1 MCWGWIAAC
10 RQAASADGTGVV
22 SARLPERLLSRSRS
36 RADWTGLD
44 GIGRDWTG
52 LDGIG
57 RDWTGLDGIGR
68 DWTGLDGI
76 GRDWTGL
83 DGIGRDWTGLDGIGR
98 DWSAPHSPVAA
109 LGGGVTYHPHRSE
122 TKALHTYGAPSST
135 RFGNFGSDP
144 LTYGFESSRKTRD
157 AFIRFTVD
165 QA

>member
-1 MCWGWIAAC
+1 MP
-10 RQAASADGTGVV
+10 ASSCVISTQ
-22 SARLPERLLSRSRS
+22 RLEIEGLLD
-36 RADWTGLD
+36 RAQ
-44 GIGRDWTG
+44 
-52 LDGIG
+52 
-57 RDWTGLDGIGR
+57 
-68 DWTGLDGI
+68 
-76 GRDWTGL
+76 
-83 DGIGRDWTGLDGIGR
+83 IGR